1 MKQKRKLKKKPIII
15 LIVFISLIL
24 LITLFLVFKDSF
36 IKKVETP
43 KTLEKDET
51 ISLSMLVAGN
61 IVLNQNMIKDALIQG
76 NTYKF
81 DYLFKDIDVLE
92 NNYDL
97 KYYNQESI
105 IGGQDLGY
113 SLNNLYNSPK
123 EIGDAMISQGF
134 NLISLANYHSFDK
147 RESGIKNS
155 LDYFKTK
162 NILYSGQNKSE
173 IKDISIKTI
182 KGLKYTMLS
191 YTMNTQNKLT
201 KDKEYLISLYDKEIV
216 KKDIE
221 RVRKDVD
228 LLIVSISWDNL
239 KNGEVTKEQI
249 DVANYLSSLGV
260 DILIGNGLYSIQPI
274 DKINNMLV
282 IYSSGNLL
290 SNFSVV
296 DSDTSIATKL
306 NINFK
311 KEKGVLNKPTFN
323 DITSYMLY
331 TSGKNETN
339 FKINKYGSLNES
351 ILKNYNDYY
360 EKYSN
365 VLKSKIDV
373 VVKK

>member
-311 KEKGVLNKPTFN
+311 KEKGVVNKLTFN

>member
-123 EIGDAMISQGF
+123 EIGDAMISRGF

-311 KEKGVLNKPTFN
+311 KEKGVVNKLTFN

>member
-282 IYSSGNLL
+282 IYSSGNLI

-311 KEKGVLNKPTFN
+311 KEKGVVNKLTFN

>member
-123 EIGDAMISQGF
+123 EIADTMISLGF
-134 NLISLANYHSFDK
+134 NLVSLANYHSFDK
-147 RESGIKNS
+147 GESGINNS
-155 LDYFKTK
+155 LNYFKTK
-162 NILYSGQNKSE
+162 NVLYSGQNKSE
-173 IKDISIKTI
+173 IKDTSIKTI

-191 YTMNTQNKLT
+191 YTMNTQNKLI
-201 KDKEYLISLYDKEIV
+201 KDKEYLISLYDKDAI

-221 RVRKDVD
+221 KIKKDVD

-239 KNGEVTKEQI
+239 KNGEVTKEQM

-306 NINFK
+306 NISFK
-311 KEKGVLNKPTFN
+311 KENGNIKKPVFN

-331 TSGKNETN
+331 TSSKTQTN

>member
-1 MKQKRKLKKKPIII
+1 MKRKRKLKKKPIII
-15 LIVFISLIL
+15 LFISISLIL
-24 LITLFLVFKDSF
+24 LIILFIIFKDNF

-51 ISLSMLVAGN
+51 ISLSMLIAGN
-61 IVLNQNMIKDALIQG
+61 VILNQNMIKDALVQG
-76 NTYKF
+76 DTYKF
-81 DYLFKDIDVLE
+81 DYLFKDIDILK

-105 IGGQDLGY
+105 IGGQGLGY
-113 SLNNLYNSPK
+113 SSSNLYNSPK
-123 EIGDAMISQGF
+123 EIGDTMVSLGF
-134 NLISLANYHSFDK
+134 NLVSLANYHSFDK
-147 RESGIKNS
+147 GELGIKNS
-155 LDYFKTK
+155 LEYFKTK
-162 NILYSGQNKSE
+162 NILYSGQNNE
-173 IKDISIKTI
+173 ITKEIPIKKI

-191 YTMNTQNKLT
+191 YTMSTQNKLI
-201 KDKEYLISLYDKEIV
+201 KDKEYLISVYEKDTV

-221 RVRKDVD
+221 KIRKDVD

-239 KNGEVTKEQI
+239 KSGEVTKEQI

-274 DKINNMLV
+274 DKINNTLV

-311 KEKGVLNKPTFN
+311 KEKGIIKKQNYK

-331 TSGKNETN
+331 TSSKNKTN

-360 EKYSN
+360 EKYYN
-365 VLKSKIDV
+365 ILKSKIDV

>member
-113 SLNNLYNSPK
+113 SLNDLYNSPK
-123 EIGDAMISQGF
+123 EIGDAMISRGF

-311 KEKGVLNKPTFN
+311 KEKGVVNKLTFN

>member
-43 KTLEKDET
+43 KTLEKDDT

-123 EIGDAMISQGF
+123 EIGDAMISRGF

-311 KEKGVLNKPTFN
+311 KEKGVVNKLTFN